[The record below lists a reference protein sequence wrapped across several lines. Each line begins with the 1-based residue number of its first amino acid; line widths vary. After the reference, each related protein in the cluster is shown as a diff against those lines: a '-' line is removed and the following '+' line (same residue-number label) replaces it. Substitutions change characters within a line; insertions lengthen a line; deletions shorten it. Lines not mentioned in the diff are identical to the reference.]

1 MAQSGPSAKN
11 AVVSAAKK
19 RYYFAM
25 KAYHPAS
32 GPNRPELSM
41 TSMID
46 VIFLLLIFFVFTA
59 NFNELEELLPM
70 NLTLPGSAEQKE
82 AKTPEELDLGE
93 IRIHVG
99 RTTGPNGKNDIDSD
113 RAFRWRV
120 NRRECAAP
128 EELAA
133 AIQRLAAISRTV
145 PVVITPESDVPIE
158 RVLDIYDLCRRA
170 GLARVQF
177 AVKRP
182 KGAG

>member
-1 MAQSGPSAKN
+1 
-11 AVVSAAKK
+11 
-19 RYYFAM
+19 M

-99 RTTGPNGKNDIDSD
+99 RTTGSNGENGDQDDIDSD

-128 EELAA
+128 EELAD

-170 GLARVQF
+170 GLAKVQF
-177 AVKRP
+177 AVNRP
-182 KGAG
+182 KGTG